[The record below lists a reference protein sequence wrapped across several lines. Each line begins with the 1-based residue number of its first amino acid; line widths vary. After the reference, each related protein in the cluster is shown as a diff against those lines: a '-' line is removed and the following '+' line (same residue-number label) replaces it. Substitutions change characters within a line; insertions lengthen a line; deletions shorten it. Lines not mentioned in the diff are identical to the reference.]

1 MAILDTIHYN
11 VRDNGIVMKK
21 VAYVAIDTDLEGKK
35 DVLGIFLGAN
45 ESAKYWLSV
54 LSGLKNRGV
63 SDILIASVDGLSV
76 FVEAINTVFPRTEVY
91 LSNSHVSYNDIKQF
105 AADLKPVYKAP
116 IEEVDLATLDEFKT
130 KWGEKYPLGVK
141 SWRCQLD

>member
-91 LSNSHVSYNDIKQF
+91 PSNSRFQ
-105 AADLKPVYKAP
+105 PVCVLQGY
-116 IEEVDLATLDEFKT
+116 
-130 KWGEKYPLGVK
+130 
-141 SWRCQLD
+141 